1 MSMAASMPDIGK
13 GAAAQLG
20 KTSPWPDRRLLDL
33 LGIELPILLAP
44 MAGAVGAPM
53 AIAVAEAGGLGAL
66 PCALLSSD
74 QIRAEVGVIR
84 RATSRPLNMNFFCH
98 EPAAFDPGR
107 ETAWRQRLASYYT
120 ELGLDPGMATP
131 SAKLAPFDAAAC
143 DLLTELKP
151 AVVSFH
157 FGLPAPDLLHRVK
170 ATGAK
175 ILSSATTVDEAR
187 WLEDYGCDAVI
198 AQGLEAG
205 GHRGM
210 FLSRDVATQA
220 GTMALVPQ
228 VVDAVK
234 LPVIAA
240 GGIGDARGIAAAF
253 ALGASAVQMGTA
265 FLLCTEA
272 RTATP
277 HRQAL
282 RTARDNQTVITNVFS
297 GRPARAVVNRA
308 TRELGPLCEEAP
320 AFPLAGNALAPLR
333 AKAES
338 LDSDDFTP
346 LWAGQAAG
354 LARGLPA
361 GQLTRLLAA
370 ETLAKL
376 VR

>member
-1 MSMAASMPDIGK
+1 M
-13 GAAAQLG
+13 
-20 KTSPWPDRRLLDL
+20 
-33 LGIELPILLAP
+33 EL
-44 MAGAVGAPM
+44 
-53 AIAVAEAGGLGAL
+53 E
-66 PCALLSSD
+66 
-74 QIRAEVGVIR
+74 
-84 RATSRPLNMNFFCH
+84 
-98 EPAAFDPGR
+98 
-107 ETAWRQRLASYYT
+107 
-120 ELGLDPGMATP
+120 
-131 SAKLAPFDAAAC
+131 
-143 DLLTELKP
+143 P

-157 FGLPAPDLLHRVK
+157 FGLPAKDLLDRVK

-187 WLEDYGCDAVI
+187 WLEDNGCDAII

-210 FLSRDVATQA
+210 FLSRDIATQA

-240 GGIGDARGIAAAF
+240 GGIGDSRGIAAAF

-265 FLLCTEA
+265 FLLCPEA
-272 RTATP
+272 RTATL

-297 GRPARAVVNRA
+297 GRPARAIVNRA
-308 TRELGPLCEEAP
+308 TRELGPLAEAPP

-338 LDSDDFTP
+338 LESDDFTP
-346 LWAGQAAG
+346 LWAGQTAG

-361 GQLTRLLAA
+361 GRLTRLLAE
-370 ETLAKL
+370 ETLAKPSGRAKAL
-376 VR
+376 FDRRREKFRRDLEIEIDLRLAMLEGAAGPGARHRIPEAAIGHEELAGVGEFAIHRQAGLRGVARQRRRQHPAGPPARDPRCSLGEEPAIKCRGLGPEAAEDDLLDLRMAR

>member
-1 MSMAASMPDIGK
+1 MPGIGDGEFSRIA
-13 GAAAQLG
+13 GA
-20 KTSPWPDRRLLDL
+20 WPDRRILDL

-44 MAGAVGAPM
+44 MAGIVGGPM
-53 AIAVAEAGGLGAL
+53 TIAVAEAGGLGAL
-66 PCALLSSD
+66 PCALLSPD
-74 QIRAEVGVIR
+74 QMRQELDAIR
-84 RATSRPLNMNFFCH
+84 RSTSRPINMNFFCH
-98 EPAAFDPGR
+98 KAASFDPDR
-107 ETAWRQRLASYYT
+107 QTAWRGQLTPYYT
-120 ELGLDPGMATP
+120 ELGLDPGTAIP
-131 SAKLAPFDAAAC
+131 ASNIAPFDAASC
-143 DLLTELKP
+143 DLLAELKP

-157 FGLPAPDLLHRVK
+157 FGLPAKDLLDRVK

-187 WLEDYGCDAVI
+187 WLEDNGCDAII

-210 FLSRDVATQA
+210 FLSRDIATQA
-220 GTMALVPQ
+220 GSMALVPQ

-240 GGIGDARGIAAAF
+240 GGIGDSRGIAAAF

-265 FLLCTEA
+265 FLLCPEA
-272 RTATP
+272 RTATL

-297 GRPARAVVNRA
+297 GRPARAIVNRA
-308 TRELGPLCEEAP
+308 TRELGPLSEEAP

-338 LDSDDFTP
+338 LESDDFTP

-361 GQLTRLLAA
+361 GRLTRLLAA

>member
-1 MSMAASMPDIGK
+1 MPGIGDGELSRTA
-13 GAAAQLG
+13 GA
-20 KTSPWPDRRLLDL
+20 WPDRRLLDL

-44 MAGAVGAPM
+44 MAGVVGAPM
-53 AIAVAEAGGLGAL
+53 AIAVAAAGGLGAL
-66 PCALLSSD
+66 PCALLSPD
-74 QIRAEVGVIR
+74 QMRQELDAIR
-84 RATSRPLNMNFFCH
+84 RSTSRPINMNFFCH
-98 EPAAFDPGR
+98 KAASFDPDC
-107 ETAWRQRLASYYT
+107 ETAWRRQLIPYYT
-120 ELGLDPGMATP
+120 ELGLDPGTAIP
-131 SAKLAPFDAAAC
+131 ASNIVPFDAASC
-143 DLLTELKP
+143 DLLVELEP

-157 FGLPAPDLLHRVK
+157 FGLPAKDLLDRVK

-187 WLEDYGCDAVI
+187 WLEDNGCDAII
-198 AQGLEAG
+198 AQGFEAG

-210 FLSRDVATQA
+210 FLSRDIATQA

-240 GGIGDARGIAAAF
+240 GGIGDSRGIAAAF
-253 ALGASAVQMGTA
+253 ALGASALQMGTA
-265 FLLCTEA
+265 FLLCPAA
-272 RTATP
+272 RTATL

-297 GRPARAVVNRA
+297 GRPARAIVNRA
-308 TRELGPLCEEAP
+308 TRELGPLAEAPP

-338 LDSDDFTP
+338 LESDDFTP

-354 LARGLPA
+354 LSRGLPA
-361 GQLTRLLAA
+361 GRLTRLLAE